1 MLKKMQFDRKSYKIC
16 MIMITFALNSF
27 TLYFLFIAC
36 RTRADNKGFR
46 EYPLYRF

>member
-1 MLKKMQFDRKSYKIC
+1 

-36 RTRADNKGFR
+36 RTRADSKEF
-46 EYPLYRF
+46 